1 MVPDNIAQHF
11 ICCCKSPVK
20 YCPKDSRQHSTGKN
34 QCIAVCVSYNLVFSF
49 NIGPGFFFFNIVEIC
64 ARLAQHLQQPVIIRK
79 LTGPKYKSP
88 KSDAVQTTMHWP
100 FSCTVLLGVSWVID
114 RVFSSSCPKSIK
126 TTLNRSFSC
135 AMLSQE
141 YWDNIEQH
149 FSYAMLSGDS
159 WTTLNRF
166 FYCAMLS
173 HVTTLKTTLNSI
185 KTTLNII
192 FSCAMLY
199 GDS

>member
-1 MVPDNIAQHF
+1 MLFKWFQTILHNILYVVVKALWNIAQKIPDNIKQEKTSALPSVF
-11 ICCCKSPVK
+11 LTILSFRSILAR
-20 YCPKDSRQHSTGKN
+20 DS
-34 QCIAVCVSYNLVFSF
+34 
-49 NIGPGFFFFNIVEIC
+49 
-64 ARLAQHLQQPVIIRK
+64 
-79 LTGPKYKSP
+79 
-88 KSDAVQTTMHWP
+88 
-100 FSCTVLLGVSWVID
+100 
-114 RVFSSSCPKSIK
+114 VFSSSCPKSIK